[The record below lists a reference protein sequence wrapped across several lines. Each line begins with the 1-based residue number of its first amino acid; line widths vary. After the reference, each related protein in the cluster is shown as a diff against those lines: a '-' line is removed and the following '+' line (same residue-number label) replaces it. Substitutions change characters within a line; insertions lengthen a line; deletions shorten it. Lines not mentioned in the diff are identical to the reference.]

1 MFTRSDLRSCS
12 DHFPIHHSRATLSAT
27 RPSHCRPSSRSPH
40 PSLSQDTPRCRRND
54 CTKCF
59 FLQRQVR
66 GRSWT
71 KTFDGAGAG
80 RVGFDCCQGIVDYK
94 PAQTG
99 QTGPS
104 SLNRY
109 GLSCWSHQMS
119 LFTVPCSRP
128 LQRLPG
134 KCPQLHLIATAPS
147 PFLVLSRSRWLSRC
161 CCSSP
166 AFVVVGF
173 EVLKVAVVV
182 ADVASTNLV
191 HLL

>member
-1 MFTRSDLRSCS
+1 MFTRSDPRSRS

-40 PSLSQDTPRCRRND
+40 PSLSQDMPRCRRND
-54 CTKCF
+54 CTKAKTSPRPK
-59 FLQRQVR
+59 LDKNLRR
-66 GRSWT
+66 GKCRACRLLT
-71 KTFDGAGAG
+71 L
-80 RVGFDCCQGIVDYK
+80 DCCQGIVDYK

-134 KCPQLHLIATAPS
+134 RCPQLHLIATALS
-147 PFLVLSRSRWLSRC
+147 PFLVLPRSRSLSRC

-173 EVLKVAVVV
+173 EALKVAVVV